1 MYRLGIDILGEEIA
15 EKRFWMYHLLQLVLH
30 VQIGSI
36 CFCMSAYNRKN
47 KIGVGLGITFFLYV
61 WDLLARVVPALEDYL
76 YLSPFAYANASD
88 IFSTGEAEK
97 IAILAGVVVVVITYV
112 VAVFVYNRKDLVV

>member
-1 MYRLGIDILGEEIA
+1 M
-15 EKRFWMYHLLQLVLH
+15 
-30 VQIGSI
+30 
-36 CFCMSAYNRKN
+36 
-47 KIGVGLGITFFLYV
+47 YV

-97 IAILAGVVVVVITYV
+97 IAILAGVVVVMITYV